1 MKKIVLVL
9 AIACVG
15 LISCNNTSN
24 TPAKL
29 EVKLDTAKSLSE
41 AIMQKPF
48 SNPALIYGSSFGS
61 YFQALYKL
69 GHYNEMIKFTSG
81 KIIEKYG
88 KDKLIKMYS
97 KLDFAYPLQLKNMS
111 KDTETGNIQLTYMTT
126 IIATVKIFRMDVR
139 IENDSVKFMSCD
151 LSGFPNNTY

>member
-1 MKKIVLVL
+1 MKKIILIL
-9 AIACVG
+9 AIICIGFV
-15 LISCNNTSN
+15 SCNNNQNVPEKLSVSN
-24 TPAKL
+24 PIT
-29 EVKLDTAKSLSE
+29 DTVV
-41 AIMQKPF
+41 QKPF
-48 SNPALIYGSSFGS
+48 SNPVLIYGSSFGS

-88 KDKLIKMYS
+88 KDKLLKMYS
-97 KLDFAYPLQLKNMS
+97 KLDFAFPLQLKNMS